1 MIPVKTLKA
10 NFQKFGFKKYDP
22 EINEV
27 INKSLQKHIS
37 QFVKN
42 NKNSLKGGRITM
54 PSEYYA
60 IDSKNYHTNPDYN
73 GTVMDISTNG
83 LARPGLDI
91 NDPMRMIGDSRSM
104 TGGSSVNKFKISLS
118 SIDTKDVKLSKSA
131 KSIIKDD
138 FSRYMTTL
146 LNKLDTK
153 NDTLKTYQL
162 RKVMRQK

>member
-10 NFQKFGFKKYDP
+10 NFQKFGFKKYDT

-37 QFVKN
+37 RFVKN
-42 NKNSLKGGRITM
+42 NKKSLKGGRITM

-73 GTVMDISTNG
+73 GTVMDITT
-83 LARPGLDI
+83 ARPGLDI

-104 TGGSSVNKFKISLS
+104 TGGSGVNKFKISLS
-118 SIDTKDVKLSKSA
+118 SIDTKDVKLSKFA

-138 FSRYMTTL
+138 FSKYMTTL